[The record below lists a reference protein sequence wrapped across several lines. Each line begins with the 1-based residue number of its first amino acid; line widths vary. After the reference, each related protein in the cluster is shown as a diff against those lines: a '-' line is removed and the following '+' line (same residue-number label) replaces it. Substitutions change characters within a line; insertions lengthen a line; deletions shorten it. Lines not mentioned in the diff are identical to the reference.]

1 MEYIVLNNFTSI
13 VSLLSS
19 DLIATAIND
28 TSNIILSIIKDDY
41 KNYPDLLEIL
51 NELDLLFKL
60 NIIKNIII
68 CIPQKYKKIKFIKIN
83 IDGIN
88 NIINDIYKL
97 LIKIINIINKHKLK
111 YFSYIRKINYKK
123 ELIDLKKLSLKLD
136 DRKKNLL
143 ELLKL
148 IK

>member
-60 NIIKNIII
+60 NIIKNIIL
-68 CIPQKYKKIKFIKIN
+68 CIPKKYEKIKFIKIN

-111 YFSYIRKINYKK
+111 YFNYIRKINYKK
-123 ELIDLKKLSLKLD
+123 ELIDLKNLSSKLD
-136 DRKKNLL
+136 DRKKSLL